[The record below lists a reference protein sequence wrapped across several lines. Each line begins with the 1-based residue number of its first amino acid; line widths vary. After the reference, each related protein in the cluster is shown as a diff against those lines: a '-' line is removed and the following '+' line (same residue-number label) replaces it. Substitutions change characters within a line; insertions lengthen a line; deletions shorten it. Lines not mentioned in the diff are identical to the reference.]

1 MDDGTAAALLGSL
14 LRINWIGVGD
24 FGTVPA
30 GSSQGGVIIVR
41 DWISCCD
48 LLGMGTG
55 EEWWTTKLE
64 DTDRR
69 RGEMSNMGLSGGDC
83 SKLSV
88 REGLI

>member
-1 MDDGTAAALLGSL
+1 MDDVPAATLLGSL
-14 LRINWIGVGD
+14 LSINWIGVGD
-24 FGTVPA
+24 CGTVPA
-30 GSSQGGVIIVR
+30 GNSHGGGIIVR
-41 DWISCCD
+41 RWISCCD

-69 RGEMSNMGLSGGDC
+69 RGQMSNIGLSGGDC